1 LEAAFETRLSEL
13 LPSEGAE
20 VAKVAPSESV
30 NAGGHKI
37 SKIDERRIDQ
47 VSIDKSV
54 LTVAAPRRYRNLAA
68 RRRGELRVRHRFGG
82 EATPL
87 QYLLDL
93 TKYFAGISA
102 NAALTS
108 EAASALQSL
117 LSCAGRV

>member
-1 LEAAFETRLSEL
+1 MEPGIGPAHTIVGRGGADWRLDRL
-13 LPSEGAE
+13 RPPGF
-20 VAKVAPSESV
+20 
-30 NAGGHKI
+30 
-37 SKIDERRIDQ
+37 DF
-47 VSIDKSV
+47 
-54 LTVAAPRRYRNLAA
+54 RRYRDDSVPSIAA

-82 EATPL
+82 DATPL